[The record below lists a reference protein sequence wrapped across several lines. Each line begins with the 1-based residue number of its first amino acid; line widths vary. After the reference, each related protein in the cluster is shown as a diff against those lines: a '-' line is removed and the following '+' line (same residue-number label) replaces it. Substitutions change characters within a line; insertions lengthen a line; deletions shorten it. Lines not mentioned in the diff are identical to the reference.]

1 MDTKFDTTIEQM
13 LKSEMS
19 KLRKAVD
26 YIDKSEKS
34 LSEYEQKYADLLI
47 EYNNAIGTIKGIVG
61 NQNGSKHEGKE
72 VGNEKYLEC
81 LSKQIETLI
90 EVNRIKLDISILLK
104 QLGVAVE
111 NNYATEYLFEDKFPD
126 QLFSLKKD
134 FTLELEELK
143 SKIIDKDAFQ
153 VIYYN
158 GFYNDIVALKD
169 YLTLLV
175 EEFDEPIESNQEG
188 HNFLNDKFSSL
199 RDLVSRIVEL
209 NDKINDGGT
218 TQTTENKS
226 LSSKIEAIQLQLSSL
241 EDVLNDV
248 VGSNRTMEHSLN
260 EKLSAQLL
268 SQKQEFTS
276 KAEELDNIHVNLE
289 LLHVKQEK
297 IFQSQIEALK
307 HELTSLKE
315 ELNKVDEVNQRRQVS
330 LEENLSSELSSL
342 SQELTSRFGELDN
355 RIREND
361 TLQVEYEKSLL
372 SKIDNLKKE
381 ISAMT
386 AKLTL
391 LESNQ
396 AKQDS
401 LGNKFSEQISSLNK
415 SIDLKLDVLDSKIHY
430 NKISQVA
437 LQDLSK
443 QLVSLK
449 NSVTTKIDGLNN
461 QIEKKQILFNKKNK
475 STQIGFVF
483 LFIMI
488 LVLAI
493 VTFFR

>member
-26 YIDKSEKS
+26 YIEKSEKS

-47 EYNNAIGTIKGIVG
+47 EYNNVIETIQGIAG

-72 VGNEKYLEC
+72 VGNEKYLKC
-81 LSKQIETLI
+81 LSKQIETLS
-90 EVNRIKLDISILLK
+90 EVDEIKLDFSSFLE
-104 QLGVAVE
+104 QLDVAVE
-111 NNYATEYLFEDKFPD
+111 NNWATEHSFEDKFPD
-126 QLFSLKKD
+126 QLFSLKKN
-134 FTLELEELK
+134 FTLELEKLI

-169 YLTLLV
+169 YLTLLI
-175 EEFDEPIESNQEG
+175 EEFEEPIESNQER
-188 HNFLNDKFSSL
+188 HNYLNDKFSSL
-199 RDLVSRIVEL
+199 RGLVSRIVEL
-209 NDKINDGGT
+209 NNKINDAGT
-218 TQTTENKS
+218 TQTKDNKS
-226 LSSKIEAIQLQLSSL
+226 LSSKIEAIELQFSSL
-241 EDVLNDV
+241 ENALNDV
-248 VGSNRTMEHSLN
+248 VASNRTMEHSLN
-260 EKLSAQLL
+260 EKFSAQLL

-276 KAEELDNIHVNLE
+276 KAEELDNIRVSLD
-289 LLHVKQEK
+289 LLQEKQEK
-297 IFQSQIEALK
+297 NFQSQIEALK

-315 ELNKVDEVNQRRQVS
+315 ELSKVDEVNQGRQVS

-342 SQELTSRFGELDN
+342 SQESTSRFGELDN
-355 RIREND
+355 RITNNH

-381 ISAMT
+381 ISALT

-396 AKQDS
+396 ARQDS
-401 LGNKFSEQISSLNK
+401 LENKFFEQISSLNK

-430 NKISQVA
+430 NKINQNGVNYDFIQQAS
-437 LQDLSK
+437 LFKDDIYLKYK
-443 QLVSLK
+443 QL
-449 NSVTTKIDGLNN
+449 NEKIRL
-461 QIEKKQILFNKKNK
+461 
-475 STQIGFVF
+475 TQVRFVL
-483 LFIMI
+483 LFII
-488 LVLAI
+488 GLIIAI
-493 VTFFR
+493 AAFIR